1 MKLRLL
7 TSLVMLTTILVF
19 GGLLHAG
26 STVMQVTNNSYE
38 DSLPQIKGDYVV
50 WQGKINGDWEI
61 FVCNIYTPEAPIQ
74 ITDNDYADVSPQ
86 TDGNYVVWLGYSHS
100 GGEIFLYNIVSAN
113 ITQITDDDNVDSPPQ
128 IADGRAVWASQE
140 VTDSVE
146 PGEII
151 LYHIATEATEQLT
164 NDALDDSDPRINSE
178 TVLWIQTDE
187 DDDSSLF
194 IHEIATGITTEIPE
208 GFVWEE
214 SPQTDGDLTVL
225 TRHDG
230 DDREVFL
237 HNSDSRR
244 YHQITDNDLED
255 TYPSISGNHMA
266 WMAAGEIFL
275 AEYEYLGLTSPADNA
290 VLSETPPATFVWEG
304 IGYDKFK
311 IEFSGYSSF
320 PTSESLVFPPGDDS
334 WLSETSLTL
343 TEEDWGAIREIEQ
356 ENGRA
361 YWRVEAMGSD
371 ESVSYTETW
380 SFTIQKDGV
389 TATATTTGGSGANT
403 SGGGDSGP
411 CFIGTA
417 AFGL

>member
-1 MKLRLL
+1 
-7 TSLVMLTTILVF
+7 
-19 GGLLHAG
+19 
-26 STVMQVTNNSYE
+26 
-38 DSLPQIKGDYVV
+38 
-50 WQGKINGDWEI
+50 
-61 FVCNIYTPEAPIQ
+61 
-74 ITDNDYADVSPQ
+74 
-86 TDGNYVVWLGYSHS
+86 LGYSRS
-100 GGEIFLYNIVSAN
+100 GGEIFLYDIEGGG
-113 ITQITDDDNVDSPPQ
+113 ITQITDNDNVDSPPQ

-146 PGEII
+146 PGEVM
-151 LYHIATEATEQLT
+151 LYHIATQVTEQLT
-164 NDALDDSDPRINSE
+164 NDALDDSDPRIDSD
-178 TVLWIQTDE
+178 TVFWIQTDE
-187 DDDSSLF
+187 EEHIILF
-194 IHEIATGITTEIPE
+194 IHDIATGATTEIPE

-389 TATATTTGGSGANT
+389 TATATTTGG
-403 SGGGDSGP
+403 GGDSGSGGP
-411 CFIGTA
+411 CFIDTA
-417 AFGL
+417 GFGL

>member
-7 TSLVMLTTILVF
+7 TSLVVLTGILVF
-19 GGLLHAG
+19 SGLLHAG
-26 STVMQVTNNSYE
+26 PTVNQVTDNSYD

-50 WQGKINGDWEI
+50 WQGKVDGDWDI
-61 FVCNIYTPEAPIQ
+61 FVCSIHTPEAPIQ
-74 ITDNDYADVSPQ
+74 ITDNDFDDISPQ
-86 TDGNYVVWLGYSHS
+86 TDGNYVVWLGHSQS
-100 GGEIFLYNIVSAN
+100 GGEIFLYNIAN
-113 ITQITDDDNVDSPPQ
+113 GNISQITENDNLYSPPQ

-140 VTDSVE
+140 VTDSIE
-146 PGEII
+146 PGEVM
-151 LYHIATEATEQLT
+151 LYHIATQVTEQLT
-164 NDALDDSDPRINSE
+164 NDALDDSDPRIDSD

-187 DDDSSLF
+187 EEHIILF
-194 IHEIATGITTEIPE
+194 IHDIATGATTEIPE
-208 GFVWEE
+208 DFVWEE

-304 IGYDKFK
+304 IGYNKFK

-343 TEEDWGAIREIEQ
+343 TEEDWGAIRAIGQ
-356 ENGRA
+356 SNGSV
-361 YWRVEAMGSD
+361 YWRVEGKGSD

-380 SFTIQKDGV
+380 SFTIQEDGV
-389 TATATTTGGSGANT
+389 TATATTTGS
-403 SGGGDSGP
+403 GGDSGP

-417 AFGL
+417 AFD

>member
-7 TSLVMLTTILVF
+7 TSLVVLTGILVF
-19 GGLLHAG
+19 GGLLHAD
-26 STVMQVTNNSYE
+26 STVIQITTNSYE

-50 WQGKINGDWEI
+50 WQGKVNEDWEV
-61 FVCNIYTPEAPIQ
+61 FVCSIHTPEAPIQ
-74 ITDNDYADVSPQ
+74 ITDNGYDDVSPQ
-86 TDGNYVVWLGYSHS
+86 TDGNYVVWLGYSRS
-100 GGEIFLYNIVSAN
+100 GGEIFLYDIEGGG
-113 ITQITDDDNVDSPPQ
+113 ITKITDNDNVDSPPQ

-146 PGEII
+146 PGEVM
-151 LYHIATEATEQLT
+151 LYHIATQVTEQLT
-164 NDALDDSDPRINSE
+164 NDALDDSDPRIDSD
-178 TVLWIQTDE
+178 TVFWIQTDE
-187 DDDSSLF
+187 EEHIILF
-194 IHEIATGITTEIPE
+194 IHDIATGATTEIPE
-208 GFVWEE
+208 DFVWEE

-237 HNSDSRR
+237 HNSDSGR

-343 TEEDWGAIREIEQ
+343 TEEDWGAIRAIGQ
-356 ENGRA
+356 SNGRA
-361 YWRVEAMGSD
+361 YWRVEGMGSD

-380 SFTIQKDGV
+380 SFTIQEDGV
-389 TATATTTGGSGANT
+389 TATATTTGGSG
-403 SGGGDSGP
+403 DSGP
-411 CFIGTA
+411 CFISTA
-417 AFGL
+417 AR